1 MKLLRMSAIAAVL
14 WLAIGPGSALASDP
28 CDRACLEKYLDS
40 FLDALTARDFRSLP
54 LARNLRSTENG
65 QALRFGD
72 GIWRTASAR
81 GKYKL
86 YVTDEVAG
94 QVGFIG
100 TIIENGTPVLIAL
113 RLKVDEQL
121 ISEIEMIVTRPN
133 YRPGGSEAGAG
144 KRMEE
149 AGRPRPQL
157 LQTVPAAERMS
168 REDLTRVANSY
179 FTGLANNTVR
189 YAAPFW
195 DTCERWENGNI
206 TTGRPRKTGGFDVL
220 ALGCREQQES
230 GFFAFVTDIRNRR
243 YPIVDRER
251 GLVLSWVFFDHSG
264 AVPELRLSNGQT
276 MPSGVT
282 APLTYQ
288 IAELFQI
295 RQGKIDQIE
304 AVCLTVPYG
313 MRSEIWDK

>member
-1 MKLLRMSAIAAVL
+1 MKLSPMRAIAAAAC
-14 WLAIGPGSALASDP
+14 LAIGAFPVRASDR
-28 CDRACLEKYLDS
+28 CDRACLEKHVDS
-40 FLDALTARDFRSLP
+40 FLAALTARDFRSLP
-54 LARNLRSTENG
+54 LARNVRTTENG
-65 QALRFGD
+65 QALRMGD

-86 YVTDEVAG
+86 YVIDAEAG
-94 QVGFIG
+94 QAGYFG
-100 TIIENGTPVLIAL
+100 TIIENGTPVLLAL
-113 RLKVDEQL
+113 RLKVEEQL
-121 ISEIEMIVTRPN
+121 ITEIEMIVTRPN

-149 AGRPRPQL
+149 AGQPRPQFV
-157 LQTVPAAERMS
+157 QTVPAAERMS

-179 FTGLANNTVR
+179 FTGLANNTGR
-189 YAAPFW
+189 NAAPFW

-206 TTGRPRKTGGFDVL
+206 TTGRPRRNGGFDVL

-243 YPIVDRER
+243 FPVVDRER
-251 GLVLSWVFFDHSG
+251 GLVLAFTFFDHSG
-264 AVPELRLSNGQT
+264 AVSEVNLSNGQKLA
-276 MPSGVT
+276 SVVG

-295 RQGKIDQIE
+295 RQAKIDQIE

-313 MRSEIWDK
+313 MKNNNWDE